1 MAVKSMEDLFLNT
14 LKDVYHAEK
23 QVLKALPKMA
33 KKTTSP
39 ELKAAFETHR
49 TETEGQ
55 VERLEQVFELLG
67 KRAQGKPCAAMEG
80 LVEESKEAMEEIE
93 EPDVLD
99 AALLSDAQA
108 VEHYEIA
115 RYGTMIAWA
124 DKLGMTE
131 ASALLQQ
138 TLQEE
143 KKTDELLTQLALG
156 DVNTKAK
163 SKAK

>member
-1 MAVKSMEDLFLNT
+1 MAAVKTMEDLFLNT

-124 DKLGMTE
+124 DKLGMAD
-131 ASALLQQ
+131 ASKLLQQ
-138 TLQEE
+138 TLAEE

-156 DVNTKAK
+156 EVNTKAK
-163 SKAK
+163 AK